1 MAVNPYVETISQE
14 NRCTPQILYQLL
26 DYLFSL
32 QFKEYRL
39 QIMFICTFPGFL
51 KVSITMTRY
60 AKFLVNSPLG
70 ISLLEE
76 KYYFTPVKLSDLWQ
90 FAYIQ
95 MK

>member
-1 MAVNPYVETISQE
+1 MYS
-14 NRCTPQILYQLL
+14 QILYQLL
-26 DYLFSL
+26 DYLFSF

-39 QIMFICTFPGFL
+39 QMFICTFPGFL
-51 KVSITMTRY
+51 KVSITMTIY

-90 FAYIQ
+90 FVYIQ

>member
-1 MAVNPYVETISQE
+1 MYS
-14 NRCTPQILYQLL
+14 QILYQLL
-26 DYLFSL
+26 DDLFSF

-39 QIMFICTFPGFL
+39 QMFICTLPGFL

-90 FAYIQ
+90 LAYIQ

>member
-1 MAVNPYVETISQE
+1 MYS
-14 NRCTPQILYQLL
+14 QILYQLL
-26 DYLFSL
+26 DDLFSF

-39 QIMFICTFPGFL
+39 QMFICTFPGFL

-90 FAYIQ
+90 LAYIQ

>member
-1 MAVNPYVETISQE
+1 MYS
-14 NRCTPQILYQLL
+14 QILYQLL
-26 DYLFSL
+26 DYLFSF

-39 QIMFICTFPGFL
+39 QMFICTFPGFL

-60 AKFLVNSPLG
+60 AKCLVNSPLG

>member
-1 MAVNPYVETISQE
+1 MYS
-14 NRCTPQILYQLL
+14 QILYQLL
-26 DYLFSL
+26 DYFFSL

-39 QIMFICTFPGFL
+39 QMFICTFPGFL